1 MQEGERTV
9 FQMRIPTWSFGLAM
23 TLRFIMAYA
32 ARRHSSILLFGAAP
46 FQTTALAC
54 VAPGA
59 VEVGVGSEGCEEEEA
74 SIGSSMVGVASMHH
88 KIESFVYR

>member
-1 MQEGERTV
+1 
-9 FQMRIPTWSFGLAM
+9 M

-32 ARRHSSILLFGAAP
+32 ALRHSSILLFAGAP

-54 VAPGA
+54 DEGAA
-59 VEVGVGSEGCEEEEA
+59 VEVGVGSEGCEDEGA

-88 KIESFVYR
+88 KIESLVYR